1 MRFFRDFLLKK
12 LNGFATGFS
21 LMNDLST
28 MLLEPPVAEVIFAS
42 ANVPHSG

>member
-21 LMNDLST
+21 LMKDLPT

-42 ANVPHSG
+42 VNVPYSG

>member
-21 LMNDLST
+21 LRIEHPT
-28 MLLEPPVAEVIFAS
+28 MLLESPVAEVIFAS
-42 ANVPHSG
+42 VNVPHSG